1 MSMTSL
7 TVVLFFDVLVIL
19 GVLGVYN
26 DSDIQY
32 NSNFLYIRDVKDSSE
47 NPNTVTGKSLISAK
61 AALDG
66 IDDRWQLCPQ

>member
-1 MSMTSL
+1 MSLTSL

-32 NSNFLYIRDVKDSSE
+32 NSNFLDLRDVKDSSE
-47 NPNTVTGKSLISAK
+47 NPNNREILDISKSS
-61 AALDG
+61 
-66 IDDRWQLCPQ
+66 P